1 MCSFKHF
8 YYIKLVLNRS
18 IILYVF
24 SHWDMFLL
32 SELCVK
38 IDLLCYFLCH
48 LIFRASETVTG

>member
-8 YYIKLVLNRS
+8 FYINLVLNRS

-24 SHWDMFLL
+24 SHWDTFLF

-38 IDLLCYFLCH
+38 TDLLCYFLCH
-48 LIFRASETVTG
+48 LIF